1 MGAGKM
7 NLSEYKYD
15 SVLNS
20 YELTQ
25 QQYNDI
31 LAESTIIGDIER
43 LVESHCCGPHWFSTI
58 IQNND
63 NFYTLSRGWGLYWE
77 ITENNPDGDF
87 YSLKLEH
94 KWGYQI

>member
-1 MGAGKM
+1 M
-7 NLSEYKYD
+7 NLSDYKYD

-31 LAESTIIGDIER
+31 LAESTVIDDER
-43 LVESHCCGPHWFSTI
+43 CVESHCCGPHWFSTI

-63 NFYTLSRGWGLYWE
+63 TVYTLSWGWGWE
-77 ITENNPDGDF
+77 KTENNPDGTV
-87 YSLKLEH
+87 YSLKPEH

>member
-1 MGAGKM
+1 M

-43 LVESHCCGPHWFSTI
+43 LVESHCCGLHWFSTT
-58 IQNND
+58 IQNKGIV
-63 NFYTLSRGWGLYWE
+63 YTLSWAFGLYWE
-77 ITENNPDGDF
+77 KTENNPDGTV

>member
-1 MGAGKM
+1 M

-31 LAESTIIGDIER
+31 LAE
-43 LVESHCCGPHWFSTI
+43 L
-58 IQNND
+58 
-63 NFYTLSRGWGLYWE
+63 
-77 ITENNPDGDF
+77 
-87 YSLKLEH
+87 
-94 KWGYQI
+94 